1 MGIAKEDS
9 GDKREYAKYLYL
21 KRGLPQKEI
30 AIRTGVSENTISRWK
45 IDDKWE
51 DIKTVQI
58 MTKEEELRRLYAQ
71 LRATNDLIES
81 KGGVP
86 SSKEA
91 DIINKI
97 TASIRQLQTDTGIAE
112 TIDVATTMID
122 FFKPLDLDKA
132 KELTTLFDYFI
143 QHKMKTA

>member
-1 MGIAKEDS
+1 MGTVKEDS

-30 AIRTGVSENTISRWK
+30 AARTGVSENTISRWK

-51 DIKTVQI
+51 DMKTVQI

-86 SSKEA
+86 NSKEA

-122 FFKPLDLDKA
+122 FFKPLDLEKA

-143 QHKMKTA
+143 QHKMKTT